1 MKNINKYILLLAT
14 FICFI
19 SINSM
24 TVNAE
29 TAFNMKTT
37 KRLVHHRA
45 EAKEIKFHQ
54 YEYLDEAIR
63 CLGAKK
69 ANNMLNRQ
77 YRTDQLNQAR
87 RDWDKLPSLETVEK
101 TGIGGSLI
109 STLMRAVALLLQ
121 EELDIHL
128 HDFTFDPNEEELV
141 VTTWK
146 DGEDKVVLT
155 VPY

>member
-1 MKNINKYILLLAT
+1 MIKTRTSISQGDETKGIELA
-14 FICFI
+14 
-19 SINSM
+19 
-24 TVNAE
+24 
-29 TAFNMKTT
+29 
-37 KRLVHHRA
+37 
-45 EAKEIKFHQ
+45 Q

-121 EELDIHL
+121 EEVYIHL